1 MNLFIAF
8 LGGII
13 TFVSP
18 CILPLIP
25 VYLAYISGVSFQE
38 LSAPGSKKPFLR
50 IFLSSLLFV
59 LGFTFVFTLLAALFY
74 IFAQFLGQYK
84 VWFDRVAGVILVV
97 LGLNMAGLVKIGFL
111 NFEAKYNKEIK
122 RRSLLSS
129 FLIGMAFGAGW
140 TPCIGPILSGIL
152 FTSAA
157 SANVLGSI
165 LLLVAYSLGLGIPFI
180 LTGLITNKFLSL
192 FTFIKKHYRI
202 VETVGGVF
210 LILLGALLILNG
222 VGALSGWLSKLLP
235 GIADIEKNLVR

>member
-1 MNLFIAF
+1 MNILIAF

-13 TFVSP
+13 TFISP

-38 LSAPGSKKPFLR
+38 LSAPEVRKPFLR

-84 VWFDRVAGVILVV
+84 VWFDRVAGIILVV
-97 LGLNMAGLVKIGFL
+97 LGLNMMGVFKIGFL
-111 NFEAKYNKEIK
+111 NFEVKYNKEIK

-152 FTSAA
+152 FTSTA
-157 SANVLGSI
+157 SGNVLNSI
-165 LLLVAYSLGLGIPFI
+165 LLLIVYSLGLGIPFI
-180 LTGLITNKFLSL
+180 LTGLATNKFLSL
-192 FTFIKKHYRI
+192 FSFVKKHYRI
-202 VETVGGVF
+202 VETVGGIF

-235 GIADIEKNLVR
+235 GVTDIEKNLVR